1 MKRALIA
8 ALLASAIAPASAS
21 AAPKN
26 CGSIYRVDAGV
37 NVKVTDVGH
46 HHNCRLSRRVARNV
60 YSDMSG
66 PGFRMGGYLWLE
78 ANWPGSDRMI
88 YENRKGHA
96 FRMKYGKYRG

>member
-60 YSDMSG
+60 YSDMSA
-66 PGFRMGGYLWLE
+66 RASAW
-78 ANWPGSDRMI
+78 AATCGSRPTG
-88 YENRKGHA
+88 RA
-96 FRMKYGKYRG
+96 ATA